1 MYTQTTNSGENP
13 LLYVGKHSQTLPIR
27 KRWLLFNSN
36 YKDKMQVT
44 QEESSS
50 LDVSRPAFNEINEL
64 IAELHM
70 IFGVLLSSVAWA
82 NFKTVISFHANEG
95 LFLKIFRCSAN

>member
-1 MYTQTTNSGENP
+1 MYTQTTNSGANP
-13 LLYVGKHSQTLPIR
+13 LQYVGKNSQTLPIR
-27 KRWLLFNSN
+27 KWWLLCNSN

-70 IFGVLLSSVAWA
+70 IFGVLMSS
-82 NFKTVISFHANEG
+82 
-95 LFLKIFRCSAN
+95 

>member
-1 MYTQTTNSGENP
+1 MCTQTTNSGANP
-13 LLYVGKHSQTLPIR
+13 LQYVGKKPLTLPIR
-27 KRWLLFNSN
+27 KQWLLCNSN

-50 LDVSRPAFNEINEL
+50 LDLSRPAFNEINEL

-70 IFGVLLSSVAWA
+70 IFGVLLSS
-82 NFKTVISFHANEG
+82 
-95 LFLKIFRCSAN
+95 